1 MMTIWLLVISI
12 VMVAISGCPGLLLS
26 RRGVAG
32 QRIAAVLNVMS
43 SSLGI
48 AGLVLHFAGPEIS
61 HQISVPWTLPIGR
74 VDIALDDLSV
84 IFLIPIF
91 LISALGA
98 VYGLSYWSQ
107 REHAGNGRKL
117 RLCWGL
123 LTAGMALVVL
133 ARDGVLFLM
142 AWEIMALAAFFLVAT
157 EDAKREV
164 REAAWVY
171 LVATHVGTLCL
182 FGFFALL
189 RYVTGSFALWPSTL
203 ATASPHM
210 ATALFILGAV
220 GFGLKAGIMPLHVWL
235 PGAHANAPSH
245 VSAVMSGVLLKTGVY
260 GLVRIAALVP
270 HPPVWWGA
278 TLLVAGALSAVLGIS
293 FAVGQRDLK
302 RLLAYSSI
310 ENVGIIVLGI
320 GLATLG
326 RSLDQPDWVVLG
338 LGGALLHV
346 LNHSFFKPLLFMGA
360 GSILHVTHT
369 REMDHLGGLGNRMPG
384 TFILFLIG
392 AVAITGLPPLNGF
405 VSELFLYIGL
415 FKTAVATSSGWG
427 WVSLA
432 APALALVGA
441 LAVGSFVKLLGAVF
455 AGAPRSLRTAHA
467 HDPDRK
473 MLAPMWIL
481 AGCCVLIGVL
491 PARVVGVLDRAI
503 ADWAP
508 HTRQPLGSIV
518 SYMPMGW
525 LTAIALAL
533 LAAVALGGLWFSRW
547 PATRAARAAGT
558 WDCGYARPTAS
569 MQYSG
574 SSLSQMMVDLLAWVL
589 WPRRKPPRINGV
601 FAAPTDFAS
610 DIPDVVLDRA
620 LLPAFGSAEWLLGWA
635 RVIQRG
641 PIQLYLLYVLGIL
654 VILLLFA

>member
-1 MMTIWLLVISI
+1 MVIWLLIVSI
-12 VMVAISGCPGLLLS
+12 MMVAISGCPGLLLS

-48 AGLVLHFAGPEIS
+48 AGLVLHFARPEIS

-74 VDIALDDLSV
+74 VDMALDDLSV

-157 EDAKREV
+157 EDAEREA

-189 RYVTGSFALWPSTL
+189 RYITGSFALWPSTL

-270 HPPVWWGA
+270 DPPVWWGA

-293 FAVGQRDLK
+293 FAAGQRDLK

-326 RSLDQPDWVVLG
+326 RSLDRPDWVVLG

-369 REMDHLGGLGNRMPG
+369 REMDLLGGLGKSMPR

-392 AVAITGLPPLNGF
+392 AVAISGLPPLNGF

-441 LAVGSFVKLLGAVF
+441 LAIGSFVKLLGAVF
-455 AGAPRSLRTAHA
+455 AGAPRSARTAHA
-467 HDPDRK
+467 HDPDRR

-481 AGCCVLIGVL
+481 AGCCFLIGVL
-491 PARVVGVLDRAI
+491 PALTVSVLDRAI

-508 HTRQPLGSIV
+508 HTGQTLGSILN
-518 SYMPMGW
+518 YMPMGW
-525 LTAIALAL
+525 LTAIALTL
-533 LAAVALGGLWFSRW
+533 LAAVFLGGLWFSRR
-547 PATRAARAAGT
+547 PVTRAARAAGT
-558 WDCGYARPTAS
+558 WDCGYARPTAR

-574 SSLSQMMVDLLAWVL
+574 SSFSQMIVELLAWIL
-589 WPRRKPPRINGV
+589 WPRRKPPRIKGV

-620 LLPAFGSAEWLLGWA
+620 LLPAFGSAEWLMGWA

-641 PIQLYLLYVLGIL
+641 PIQLYLLYLLGIL